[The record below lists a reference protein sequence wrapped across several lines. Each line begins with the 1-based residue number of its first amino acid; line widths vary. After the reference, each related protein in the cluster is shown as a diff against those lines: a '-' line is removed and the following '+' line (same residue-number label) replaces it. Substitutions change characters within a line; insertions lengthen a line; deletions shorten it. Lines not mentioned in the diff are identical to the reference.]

1 MQNSVFYSWCFC
13 IDILA
18 PCGAMFG
25 KIAYIDLCEYFDVTL
40 SHSAFPYPLISDSLF
55 LSMLSRASGEI
66 NNVISVVVSLHSFC
80 LSPSSN
86 FRNIDRHEGLLKNVT
101 CLWPMLWITAPPN
114 FGCYINATV
123 LSSLNIDLVITRLVG
138 TSKIPFFREVGA
150 FHVIE
155 VFSGIFI
162 GFFFF
167 FSPAYSIYSILL
179 VHLIVHTGR
188 ISLKHKFNIPDISS

>member
-1 MQNSVFYSWCFC
+1 
-13 IDILA
+13 
-18 PCGAMFG
+18 
-25 KIAYIDLCEYFDVTL
+25 
-40 SHSAFPYPLISDSLF
+40 
-55 LSMLSRASGEI
+55 MLRRASGEI

-114 FGCYINATV
+114 FGCYINATA
-123 LSSLNIDLVITRLVG
+123 LSSLNVVLVITRLVG
-138 TSKIPFFREVGA
+138 TLKIPFSREVGA

-162 GFFFF
+162 GFFFFF

-188 ISLKHKFNIPDISS
+188 ISLKHKFNIPDIS